1 MPLLPQL
8 NSKEKINLFILFFL
22 VLQWGNMSVGRAA
35 VLEEDKSQTS
45 KIVVS
50 KFFDKQMMFNDDL
63 YVLHDVLEFS
73 VFDISEV
80 EIKNDSGEA
89 EVKVS
94 SLDADGNPKDQVVA
108 AFSGKVEIENAL
120 PEIPKYFYKSLKSEI
135 LRKTVPVTLYPK
147 DAPGYSK
154 PLKLAIKLKKIQLL
168 PVRLNGDGNYVQPV
182 QMRIY
187 GQIKDKK
194 SDEVLTRFYDS
205 DSTEFVLG
213 SDPTVLSQA
222 LNKMSEHMMQDFA
235 MFLKS
240 QY

>member
-1 MPLLPQL
+1 MPLLRQL

-22 VLQWGNMSVGRAA
+22 VLQWGSMSVGRAA

-80 EIKNDSGEA
+80 EIKNESGA
-89 EVKVS
+89 TEVKVS
-94 SLDADGNPKDQVVA
+94 SLDTAGQPKEELVA
-108 AFSGKVEIENAL
+108 AFNGKAEIENAL

-154 PLKLAIKLKKIQLL
+154 PLKLAIKLKKIELL
-168 PVRLNGDGNYVQPV
+168 PVHLNSDGNYVQPV

-213 SDPTVLSQA
+213 SDPAILSQA